1 MNTTSILRTATL
13 PIAAAIALAAG
24 AGTAQS
30 QTIIDQ
36 AKAMAGNVTPGD
48 APGFPVTLSVP
59 GHYVL
64 TSNLVVPAYTNGI
77 HITAANVTLNL
88 NGFTVRGQVI
98 CNVGPAGPNCIGPTN
113 GHGTGIVVVDE
124 GVVIR
129 NGHVWGFPGHGVA
142 MRSGI
147 IEDVQ
152 VSSNDGTGIS
162 AAGAGEDR
170 PARLSGVRVTLNRG
184 HGIFTRQALIER
196 AVLSHNLLGVS
207 GYGMVIVDSLVT
219 KNAQHGL
226 SDISNG
232 SATNLPPA
240 IKGTVMHSNGGP
252 SISGTAHSLGG
263 NRIDGVAF

>member
-64 TSNLVVPAYTNGI
+64 TSNLVVPDYTSGI
-77 HITAANVTLNL
+77 YITAKNVTLNL
-88 NGFTVRGQVI
+88 NGFTVRGHVV
-98 CNVGPAGPNCIGPTN
+98 CNAGPAGPTCLGPTN
-113 GHGTGIVVVDE
+113 GNGTGILVVEE

-129 NGHVWGFPGHGVA
+129 NGHVWGFPSEGVE
-142 MRSGI
+142 MRGGI

-152 VSSNDGTGIS
+152 VSSNDGIGIS
-162 AAGAGEDR
+162 STAIPGNP

-184 HGIFTRQALIER
+184 SGIFTRNALIER
-196 AVLSHNLLGVS
+196 AVSSHNLYGIS
-207 GYGMVIVDSLVT
+207 GHSMVIVDSLVT

-226 SDISNG
+226 GDSSNG
-232 SATNLPPA
+232 SAHLMPPA

>member
-24 AGTAQS
+24 AGTVQA

-36 AKAMAGNVTPGD
+36 AKALAGNVTPGD

-64 TSNLVVPAYTNGI
+64 TSNLMVPAGTSGI
-77 HITAANVTLNL
+77 RITAENVTLSL
-88 NGFTVRGQVI
+88 NGFTVKGPVF
-98 CNVGPAGPNCIGPTN
+98 CTAGPAGPLCFGQVN
-113 GHGTGIVVVDE
+113 GSARGIEVTAE
-124 GVVIR
+124 NATIR
-129 NGHVWGFPGHGVA
+129 NGYVRGFAQSGV
-142 MRSGI
+142 STNGGI

-152 VSSNDGTGIS
+152 VSEIDGTGIV
-162 AAGAGEDR
+162 AAGSGEDR

-184 HGIFTRQALIER
+184 SGIFTRNALIER
-196 AVLSHNLLGVS
+196 AVSSHNLYGIS
-207 GYGMVIVDSLVT
+207 GHSMVIVDSLVT

>member
-24 AGTAQS
+24 AGEAQS

-36 AKAMAGNVTPGD
+36 AKALAGNVTPGD
-48 APGFPVTLSVP
+48 APGFPVTISAP

-64 TSNLVVPAYTNGI
+64 TSNLVVPAYTTGI
-77 HITAANVTLNL
+77 HITAEDVTLSL
-88 NGFTVRGQVI
+88 NGFTVRGSVV
-98 CNVGPAGPNCIGPTN
+98 CNEGPAGPQCIGPTN
-113 GHGTGIVVVDE
+113 GQGIGISVVAE
-124 GVVIR
+124 VVTIR
-129 NGHVWGFPGHGVA
+129 NGYVRGFPGHGVT
-142 MRSGI
+142 MRGGI

-162 AAGAGEDR
+162 AAGSSSHL
-170 PARLSGVRVTLNRG
+170 PARLSGVRATLNRG
-184 HGIFTRQALIER
+184 SGIFTRNALIER
-196 AVLSHNLLGVS
+196 AVSSHNLYGIS
-207 GYGMVIVDSLVT
+207 GHSMVIVDSLVT
-219 KNAQHGL
+219 KNALHGL
-226 SDISNG
+226 SDISYG
-232 SATNLPPA
+232 SATNMPPA